1 MYIFTPKLH
10 CTEVGLC
17 ISDLKLHCTEVG
29 LCISDPKLH
38 CTEVGLCIF
47 AQNYGMSR
55 CVSTNSFSEQPFMGL
70 GIAC

>member
-1 MYIFTPKLH
+1 MCIFTPKLQ
-10 CTEVGLC
+10 
-17 ISDLKLHCTEVG
+17 STEVG

-47 AQNYGMSR
+47 TLKLHCTEVGLCIFVQNCGMLR